1 MKDLI
6 IDVSFVFVVRQ
17 MIFISGPVV
26 VSPSETI
33 NFQAFLPDK
42 QFSNAKWWKITKQS
56 TTEIQPDTK
65 KYLTYQKN
73 NIHAI
78 EIIDAEK
85 GDSAAYQ
92 FSLDNMKSNKIH
104 TFVDGKYSLL
114 YWRDELNKNW
124 MKISIALNKVE

>member
-1 MKDLI
+1 MNKTN
-6 IDVSFVFVVRQ
+6 SFFLSLNSKPQCLNDHTCRFFFVVRQ

-42 QFSNAKWWKITKQS
+42 QFSNARWWKITKQS

-65 KYLTYQKN
+65 KYLLYQRNK
-73 NIHAI
+73 IHAI
-78 EIIDAEK
+78 EIINAEK

-114 YWRDELNKNW
+114 C
-124 MKISIALNKVE
+124 

>member
-6 IDVSFVFVVRQ
+6 IEFSFVFVVRQ

-33 NFQAFLPDK
+33 NYQAFLPDK

-78 EIIDAEK
+78 EIINAEK
-85 GDSAAYQ
+85 ADSAAYQ

-114 YWRDELNKNW
+114 Y
-124 MKISIALNKVE
+124 

>member
-1 MKDLI
+1 MVCYSSFSHTLHANNVMNDLI
-6 IDVSFVFVVRQ
+6 IDFFFIFVVRQ

-42 QFSNAKWWKITKQS
+42 QFSNARWWKITKQS

-78 EIIDAEK
+78 EIINAEK

-92 FSLDNMKSNKIH
+92 FSL
-104 TFVDGKYSLL
+104 LC
-114 YWRDELNKNW
+114 
-124 MKISIALNKVE
+124 

>member
-33 NFQAFLPDK
+33 HFQAFLPDK

-78 EIIDAEK
+78 EIINAEK

>member
-1 MKDLI
+1 MNDLI
-6 IDVSFVFVVRQ
+6 IDCFLIFVVRQ

-42 QFSNAKWWKITKQS
+42 QFWMQGGERKRNNQ
-56 TTEIQPDTK
+56 QQ
-65 KYLTYQKN
+65 KYSQTLKNIWHIKKN

-78 EIIDAEK
+78 EIINAEK

-114 YWRDELNKNW
+114 CWRDELNKCIGKEW
-124 MKISIALNKVE
+124 K

>member
-78 EIIDAEK
+78 EIINAEK

>member
-1 MKDLI
+1 MI
-6 IDVSFVFVVRQ
+6 IHVDFFIFFVVRQ

-33 NFQAFLPDK
+33 NFHAFLPDK
-42 QFSNAKWWKITKQS
+42 KFSIAKWWKIAKQS

-73 NIHAI
+73 KIHAI
-78 EIIDAEK
+78 EIINAVK

-114 YWRDELNKNW
+114 Y
-124 MKISIALNKVE
+124 